1 MIASSA
7 IPRRPWRGLA
17 AVLALAALLATAPA
31 GVVRAGPHP
40 AEQRKIEAQALE
52 SFRRVLALWREEVYF
67 ELYDHGTEAS
77 KARISR
83 EDFAQRMVQLE
94 WLPFGEPNPR
104 LFTADFRFRT
114 MVYIKTQIAYRNKFD
129 ASQQFTR
136 DQNFLL
142 QLEQGEW
149 RVDLIDILRSP
160 YAT

>member
-1 MIASSA
+1 MTAPPPQVHRRRLAS
-7 IPRRPWRGLA
+7 GV
-17 AVLALAALLATAPA
+17 AVALLLALLPA
-31 GVVRAGPHP
+31 GVPLAGPHP

-67 ELYDHGTEAS
+67 DLYDQGTEAS

-104 LFTADFRFRT
+104 YFTADFRFRS

-129 ASQQFTR
+129 AAQEFTR
-136 DQNFLL
+136 EQNFLL
-142 QLEQGEW
+142 LLEQGAW
-149 RVDLIDILRSP
+149 RVDLIEILRSP